1 MCCALS
7 VRKAVSKS
15 RISGSPPATK
25 GGTGRI
31 DVFRGD
37 KVETIELPE
46 DRWLYSFEVD
56 AAGEAIRQGK
66 QEFVAPGMGW
76 ADSLGNLRVMD
87 QWRAAVGLEYS
98 VEKATSRITNI
109 AGGKVVA
116 GNAVPKRQIPGLTK
130 PASVVALGFEFFPN
144 FASAS
149 LTLDAFMRRAVI
161 CSIQLMSMAAARRK
175 PYSVTG
181 TPAATCRAKKSC

>member
-1 MCCALS
+1 MGFGRSEIFERYRCRSLLLDHGRPDN
-7 VRKAVSKS
+7 VL
-15 RISGSPPATK
+15 RIIGSEGRIEVKDFWFAAGHK

-98 VEKATSRITNI
+98 VEKQPLASRILP
-109 AGGKVVA
+109 VA
-116 GNAVPKRQIPGLTK
+116 RSWQAMRFRSGRY
-130 PASVVALGFEFFPN
+130 PASPN
-144 FASAS
+144 P
-149 LTLDAFMRRAVI
+149 LRWLR
-161 CSIQLMSMAAARRK
+161 
-175 PYSVTG
+175 SVSSSS
-181 TPAATCRAKKSC
+181 PISPPRP